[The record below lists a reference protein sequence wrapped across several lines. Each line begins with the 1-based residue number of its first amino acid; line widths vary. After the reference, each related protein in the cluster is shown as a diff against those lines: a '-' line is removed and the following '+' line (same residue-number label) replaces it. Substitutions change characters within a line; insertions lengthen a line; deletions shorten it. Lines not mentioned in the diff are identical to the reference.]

1 MVINA
6 VLRHNIPI
14 TVAKGLFHNLNI
26 YPDHLVI
33 HHTDLMS
40 CLVGSD
46 EVISYNEI
54 KDIHVVTSRLI
65 IGAWSRLVIVCKNGR
80 TCTLSYGV
88 RQQHIAQQVKS
99 AVENFLIR
107 E

>member
-1 MVINA
+1 MVTNA
-6 VLRHNIPI
+6 VLCHNIPVM
-14 TVAKGLFHNLNI
+14 VAKGLFHNLNI

-33 HHTDLMS
+33 HHTDLLS

-46 EVISYNEI
+46 EVISYNAI
-54 KDIHVVTSRLI
+54 KDIHVVTSRLM

-80 TCTLSYGV
+80 SRTLSYGV

>member
-1 MVINA
+1 MVMNA

-14 TVAKGLFHNLNI
+14 MVAKGLFHNLNI

-33 HHTDLMS
+33 HRTDILS
-40 CLVGSD
+40 RLFGSD

-54 KDIHVVTSRLI
+54 KDIHVDTSRLMI
-65 IGAWSRLVIVCKNGR
+65 DAWSRLVIVCKNGR
-80 TCTLSYGV
+80 SRTLSYGA

-107 E
+107 